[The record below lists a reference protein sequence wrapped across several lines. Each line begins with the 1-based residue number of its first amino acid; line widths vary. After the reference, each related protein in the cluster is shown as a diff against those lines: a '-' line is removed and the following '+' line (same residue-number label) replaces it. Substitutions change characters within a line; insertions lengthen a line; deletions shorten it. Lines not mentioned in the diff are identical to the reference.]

1 MQTPQARLKTNFQLS
16 ELVAVDGYAE
26 CIDLA
31 ATFTIQSL
39 QAWKWASNSIHY
51 LLSLWERLIQSIPYV
66 KSDRCVSSSPP
77 SRNHLGLCLRAVA
90 EWFVLLL
97 ARRAELPRRCPLSRW
112 RCFGISST
120 THMMLACTCCN
131 ACCVGLQAPRS

>member
-97 ARRAELPRRCPLSRW
+97 EEGGAPPSLSSLEMAVFRH
-112 RCFGISST
+112 FFNNSHDAGVY
-120 THMMLACTCCN
+120 L
-131 ACCVGLQAPRS
+131 L